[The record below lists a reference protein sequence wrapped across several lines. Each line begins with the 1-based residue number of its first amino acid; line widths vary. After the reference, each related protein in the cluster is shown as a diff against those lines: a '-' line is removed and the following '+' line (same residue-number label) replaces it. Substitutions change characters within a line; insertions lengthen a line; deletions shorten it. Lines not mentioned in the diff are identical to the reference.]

1 MNQHI
6 DQVIEKEKQEEK
18 DGYQGAAQDNED
30 HVPDS
35 AKAENIGQTEDH
47 QEDGQ
52 NSQKSEAIGQ
62 EAPDK
67 ALPSKVDDA
76 AIQGPEKK
84 DPSLLRRN
92 PQQFAKFYD
101 MYQRKSHHSNSG
113 SLQEERG
120 VEAAGN
126 VSAQGIPSKVPSA
139 RFDAKT
145 SSLLELAD
153 IKRQDLADVSS
164 CI

>member
-76 AIQGPEKK
+76 AVQGPEKK

-113 SLQEERG
+113 S
-120 VEAAGN
+120 N
-126 VSAQGIPSKVPSA
+126 VSAQGIPSKVPLV

-164 CI
+164 SI